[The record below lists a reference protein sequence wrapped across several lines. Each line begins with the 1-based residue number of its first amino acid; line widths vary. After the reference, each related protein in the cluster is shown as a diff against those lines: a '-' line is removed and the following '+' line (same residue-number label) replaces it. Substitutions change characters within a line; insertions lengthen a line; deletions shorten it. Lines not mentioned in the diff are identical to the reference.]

1 MRFSFVFPGQ
11 GSQSVGMLSTLAKHT
26 ALVTDTFSEASEALL
41 YDLWDL
47 CQNDPNEQL
56 SQTEFTQ
63 PALLAAGVAVWK
75 VWVAETGLKP
85 VSMAGHSLGE
95 FTALVCAGALP
106 FDEAVK
112 LVRDRGCYMQ
122 QAVLQGVGGMAAV
135 IGLDDEGVQKA
146 CEQYRGDDVLQ
157 PVNYNAPGQVVVAGH
172 VAAIE
177 RLASNAKKV
186 GAKRVLKLP
195 VSVPSHG
202 ELMTPAAEMLAERLQ
217 AVPLKPI
224 FIPVYHNVDCS
235 AATDGDSIRAKLV
248 QQLHSPVRW
257 SDSIRAIRAAGV
269 DCFVESGPGKVLSG
283 LIKRIDSGANS
294 FNIDTPEAIEAC
306 ASALS
311 S

>member
-1 MRFSFVFPGQ
+1 
-11 GSQSVGMLSTLAKHT
+11 MLSTLAEYT
-26 ALVTDTFSEASEALL
+26 ALVTDTFSEASEALQ

-47 CQNDPNEQL
+47 CQNDPDERL
-56 SQTEFTQ
+56 SQTEYTQ

-75 VWVAETGLKP
+75 VWLAETGLKP

-146 CEQYRGDDVLQ
+146 CEQCRGDDVLQ

-186 GAKRVLKLP
+186 GAKRVLPLP
-195 VSVPSHG
+195 VSVPSHS

-217 AVPLKPI
+217 TVPLKTTV
-224 FIPVYHNVDCS
+224 IPVYHNVDCS
-235 AATDGDSIRAKLV
+235 IAADGDSIRAKLV

-257 SDSIRAIRAAGV
+257 SDSIRAMRSAGV

-283 LIKRIDSGANS
+283 LIKRIDSDAKS

-306 ASALS
+306 VSALS